1 MNATIVHKLVGAVIL
16 LTACGTAAPMKEP
29 SQVAPP
35 DGQASIRQS
44 QQSTQHRQLQE
55 SAPRAATGQA
65 KARPAHMMLDVPIIA
80 QKPELKNGCEV
91 TSLAMLLQFA
101 GHPVDKMT
109 LARQVKKDPEPLR
122 SRQKNSGG
130 CLIRLCKK
138 AGKPWE
144 NRRSAT
150 AEAARRKA
158 SGAKLRRKVKSG
170 V

>member
-16 LTACGTAAPMKEP
+16 LTACGTAAPMREP

-122 SRQKNSGG
+122 SRQKNSGRVPHSA
-130 CLIRLCKK
+130 LQKSWEAL
-138 AGKPWE
+138 GKQAISY
-144 NRRSAT
+144 R
-150 AEAARRKA
+150 
-158 SGAKLRRKVKSG
+158 
-170 V
+170 